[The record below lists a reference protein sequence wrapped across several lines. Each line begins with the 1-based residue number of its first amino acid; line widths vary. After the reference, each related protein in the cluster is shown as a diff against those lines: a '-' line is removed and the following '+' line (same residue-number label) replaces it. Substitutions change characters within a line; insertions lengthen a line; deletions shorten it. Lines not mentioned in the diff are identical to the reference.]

1 LRTSDNINYR
11 YDVIKVLKNLRQKE
25 KTSGNHRADYC
36 MHDFVAAL
44 NFDANILRFFENPKN
59 NKDIGKKN
67 EVNVN
72 VSVKTAPE
80 VLVSK
85 VTVNVEVKDNQQ
97 NLPMAENAE
106 YYEKN
111 LMDAIARAQGK
122 EKSFEDLR
130 IEDIRNCLLSLP
142 KNIAQGSVLM
152 PRTANGT
159 TFQGSDIHYLFSHMV
174 SSPQWKGCPVFV
186 SASVMQDY
194 CLSANSNAACAY
206 SSTIGEPVYNLMDTN
221 MSPLLKEEVLAV
233 VQNDAKAVPAEV
245 VSQILYFA
253 GSRKDLSI
261 EQVQDVEK
269 AWSAYRPLKMED
281 KVGKPLEDILYAA
294 RKKVEKRIDPKGLL
308 RKYAFPENKIIE
320 LIDKGESEVKAKIL
334 VRPSTGISEDK
345 YRDVHLRLRIIGG
358 LVRVCTPG
366 RNVVGSSLQEALKNS
381 PLDAAALS
389 RIDRFILQTQQ
400 NKDKKNGIKP
410 PH

>member
-1 LRTSDNINYR
+1 
-11 YDVIKVLKNLRQKE
+11 
-25 KTSGNHRADYC
+25 
-36 MHDFVAAL
+36 
-44 NFDANILRFFENPKN
+44 
-59 NKDIGKKN
+59 
-67 EVNVN
+67 
-72 VSVKTAPE
+72 
-80 VLVSK
+80 
-85 VTVNVEVKDNQQ
+85 
-97 NLPMAENAE
+97 
-106 YYEKN
+106 
-111 LMDAIARAQGK
+111 
-122 EKSFEDLR
+122 
-130 IEDIRNCLLSLP
+130 
-142 KNIAQGSVLM
+142 
-152 PRTANGT
+152 
-159 TFQGSDIHYLFSHMV
+159 MV
-174 SSPQWKGCPVFV
+174 SSPQWKGCPVFIP
-186 SASVMQDY
+186 ASVMQDY
-194 CLSANSNAACAY
+194 RLSANSNAACAY

-221 MSPLLKEEVLAV
+221 MSPLLKEEVLAT

-245 VSQILYFA
+245 VSQILSFA

-320 LIDKGESEVKAKIL
+320 LVDKGESEVKEKIL
-334 VRPSTGISEDK
+334 VRPSTGIGDDK